1 MAKTGRDRLRELLDA
16 VLDENNTT
24 LGAMAADA
32 FVSPFHFTR
41 QFSRGTGEPPVALK
55 RRVLLERAV
64 WELST
69 GKSVTDV
76 AFAAGY
82 DSVEGFSRA
91 FSAVFGHPPSLTP
104 ADERR
109 RWLPTSNGIH
119 FHPPMSLWV
128 TSAPKEQAALDPT
141 TLLIHHDIDDTG
153 ELLGVAA
160 QLDESQ
166 YRRVRMPGLVV
177 ESFRGPEESI
187 ATVLAHLIES
197 KEVWLAAIDGEDIPT
212 AADDAL
218 PDLVKRHERVAVR
231 WLDTIRELTRRG
243 GWDDT
248 LIDALCEPP
257 QSFVIGS
264 VIAHILSYSTHRR
277 YLVRHW
283 LRAELSIAGTEIGDG
298 DPIEWL
304 HQRG

>member
-1 MAKTGRDRLRELLDA
+1 MAKSGRDRLRELLDA
-16 VLDENNTT
+16 VLDEGNST
-24 LGAMAADA
+24 LGEMAADA
-32 FVSPFHFTR
+32 FVSSFHFAR

-55 RRVLLERAV
+55 RRVLLERAA

-76 AFAAGY
+76 AFGAGY
-82 DSVEGFSRA
+82 ESVEGFSRA
-91 FSAVFGHPPSLTP
+91 FSGAFGYPPSLVP
-104 ADERR
+104 DGERR
-109 RWLPTSNGIH
+109 AWLPASNGIH

-128 TSAPKEQAALDPT
+128 TGGPKGSGGLDPT
-141 TLLIHHDIDDTG
+141 TLMVHHDVDDTR
-153 ELLGVAA
+153 ELLDMAA
-160 QLDESQ
+160 ELDESR
-166 YRRVRMPGLVV
+166 YRQVRSPGLVV

-187 ATVLAHLIES
+187 AAVLAHLIES

-212 AADDAL
+212 AGDDAL
-218 PDLVKRHERVAVR
+218 PELVERHERVAVR
-231 WLDTIRELTRRG
+231 WLDTVRDITRRG

-277 YLVRHW
+277 HLVRHW
-283 LRAELSIAGTEIGDG
+283 LRTELSSAGTEIGGG
-298 DPIEWL
+298 DLIEWL
-304 HQRG
+304 HRRG